1 MTLRKNH
8 ALRLACCQSMIF
20 QSIHLLYSSLLI
32 SSFLLSSLTCA
43 EPWDF
48 NGLSAFRHHH
58 LDIII
63 LLCSFIMPDRRTD
76 RQTMLYFPLKQWSSI
91 QAFANN
97 KDSLPLGEHCAKISD
112 HRLNPG
118 DVCLWSV
125 LVRI

>member
-8 ALRLACCQSMIF
+8 ALRLVRCQSMIF
-20 QSIHLLYSSLLI
+20 QSIHLLYSALLI

-48 NGLSAFRHHH
+48 NGLSAFPHHH
-58 LDIII
+58 LDVII
-63 LLCSFIMPDRRTD
+63 LVCSFIMPDRRTD
-76 RQTMLYFPLKQWSSI
+76 RQTLLYFPLKQWSSMI
-91 QAFANN
+91 KIAF
-97 KDSLPLGEHCAKISD
+97 LWEHCAKISD